1 MVIEHD
7 AFGRFFVEENMNERQ
22 SRFVDA
28 YIQTGNASEAARL
41 AGYSKQI
48 ANRIGSENLS
58 KPVIRAEI
66 DRRLNELKTSRTA
79 DTQEILKHLSSVV
92 RGELTEEVVT
102 PSGKK
107 RTVKVAERDRL
118 KAAEMLLKVS
128 GAFRER
134 VDVKVDVCA
143 QFAAAV
149 ESAWANVETLD

>member
-1 MVIEHD
+1 
-7 AFGRFFVEENMNERQ
+7 MNERQ
-22 SRFVDA
+22 RRFIDA
-28 YIQTGNASEAARL
+28 YIQTGNASEAARQ
-41 AGYSKQI
+41 AGYSNKT
-48 ANRIGSENLS
+48 ARHIGTELVA
-58 KPVIRAEI
+58 KPDIRLEI
-66 DRRLNELKTSRTA
+66 DRRLDELKTSRTA
-79 DTQEILKHLSSVV
+79 DTQEILEHLSSVV

-134 VDVKVDVCA
+134 VDVKIDACA

-149 ESAWANVETLD
+149 EEVWRRVEATD

>member
-1 MVIEHD
+1 
-7 AFGRFFVEENMNERQ
+7 MNERQ
-22 SRFVDA
+22 RRFIDA
-28 YIQTGNASEAARL
+28 YIQTGNASEAARR
-41 AGYSKQI
+41 AGYKSPKVTASKMLTN
-48 ANRIGSENLS
+48 ANLRM
-58 KPVIRAEI
+58 EI
-66 DRRLNELKTSRTA
+66 DRRLDELKTSRTA
-79 DTQEILKHLSSVV
+79 DTQEILEHLSSVV

-134 VDVKVDVCA
+134 VDVKIDACA

-149 ESAWANVETLD
+149 EEVWRRVEATD

>member
-1 MVIEHD
+1 
-7 AFGRFFVEENMNERQ
+7 MNERQ
-22 SRFVDA
+22 RRFVDA
-28 YIQTGNASEAARL
+28 YIQTGNASEAARR
-41 AGYSKQI
+41 AGYKSPKVTASKMLTN
-48 ANRIGSENLS
+48 ANLRM
-58 KPVIRAEI
+58 EI
-66 DRRLNELKTSRTA
+66 DRRLDELKTSRTA
-79 DTQEILKHLSSVV
+79 DTHESLEHLSSVV

-134 VDVKVDVCA
+134 VDVKIDACA

-149 ESAWANVETLD
+149 EEVWRRVEATD

>member
-1 MVIEHD
+1 
-7 AFGRFFVEENMNERQ
+7 MNERQ

-66 DRRLNELKTSRTA
+66 DRRLSELKTSRTA
-79 DTQEILKHLSSVV
+79 DTQEILEHLSSVV

-118 KAAEMLLKVS
+118 RAAEMLLKVS